1 MYPILT
7 RFFLHYN
14 GFFYQYKQNKST
26 IQKDSFYR
34 NVNQSYITISEC
46 RLPLLKLIFM
56 TM

>member
-1 MYPILT
+1 MYSILT
-7 RFFLHYN
+7 RFLHYN